1 MVHFIGLMK
10 CWNARSSFYFITF
23 LWLDA
28 ITGVTLAAERPLCTG
43 KSGVNFM
50 HGPLEFRRYSGQG
63 GSRSLLKFVNES
75 STHVL
80 ELCLFDQSFAAK
92 HQHRI
97 DSPFEWWRFNNWDS
111 AACSNCGT
119 RAAIGH
125 AFGQLH
131 CTLQTIRCRL
141 RVNVWACERVSVWT
155 CERVNV

>member
-1 MVHFIGLMK
+1 MLCKNEVFLLVSTKNAVFQLLLVSSYFSLKFCNKNISHRIYISTDFIGLMK
-10 CWNARSSFYFITF
+10 CWNAFLALDQVFTSLLAQSSFYFITF

-63 GSRSLLKFVNES
+63 GSRSCLKFVNDS

-80 ELCLFDQSFAAK
+80 ELCLFYQSFAAK

-97 DSPFEWWRFNNWDS
+97 DSPF
-111 AACSNCGT
+111 
-119 RAAIGH
+119 
-125 AFGQLH
+125 
-131 CTLQTIRCRL
+131 
-141 RVNVWACERVSVWT
+141 
-155 CERVNV
+155 